1 MESMKLHESKREK
14 VRKELY
20 KTETEFLRSRRIGLT
35 YKSFESLAVI
45 GRGGFGE
52 VHLVK
57 MKGTHDLFAMKK
69 LKKSEMIRR
78 GKILKSF
85 EKMRVEFQ
93 YLNNNQFLGEIANA
107 RAERDALA
115 ESNKNAW
122 VVTLHFSFQDKDY
135 LYLIMEYVPG
145 GDMMN
150 LLMKLGS
157 SPYTFL
163 PPPQKQH
170 SKQ

>member
-85 EKMRVEFQ
+85 GGNEKIEGVEFQ
-93 YLNNNQFLGEIANA
+93 YLN
-107 RAERDALA
+107 
-115 ESNKNAW
+115 K
-122 VVTLHFSFQDKDY
+122 
-135 LYLIMEYVPG
+135 
-145 GDMMN
+145 
-150 LLMKLGS
+150 
-157 SPYTFL
+157 
-163 PPPQKQH
+163 
-170 SKQ
+170 